1 MEHQGEKRLQQQMQF
16 VVEADKLKSIFSRNR
31 LLHGDRHE
39 NDAEHSWHLALMAIV
54 LAEHADPPVDV
65 LRVLKMVLIHDLVEI
80 DAGDTFGYDE
90 AALLTQ
96 PERERLA
103 ADRIFGLLPEDM
115 RHEMRSVWEEF
126 EEKQTPEAKFAG
138 ALDRMGGVLPSY
150 YNEGGCWREA
160 SMTVERVKT
169 RNSVIAEG
177 SPSLWQYTE
186 RLIDDAVE
194 KGFVGGDVP
203 VPA

>member
-1 MEHQGEKRLQQQMQF
+1 MELQSEPRLQQQMQF
-16 VVEADKLKSIFSRNR
+16 VVEADKLKSIFRRNR
-31 LLHGDRHE
+31 LLHGDRRE
-39 NDAEHSWHLALMAIV
+39 NDAEHSWHLALMALV

-103 ADRIFGLLPEDM
+103 AAQIFGLLPRDM
-115 RHEMRSVWEEF
+115 AHELRTVWEEF
-126 EEKQTPEAKFAG
+126 EEKQTPEAKFAS

-150 YNEGGCWREA
+150 YNEGGCWNEA
-160 SMTVERVKT
+160 GVTVERVKL
-169 RNSVIAEG
+169 RNGIIAEG
-177 SPSLWQYTE
+177 SPALWEYAE
-186 RLIDDAVE
+186 SLIDDAVD
-194 KGFVGGDVP
+194 KGFVGGEAATSV
-203 VPA
+203 

>member
-1 MEHQGEKRLQQQMQF
+1 MEHQNEDRLLRQMRF
-16 VVEADKLKSIFSRNR
+16 VVEADKLKSIFRRNR
-31 LLHGDRHE
+31 LLHGERQE

-54 LAEHADPPVDV
+54 LAEHADPPIDV

-90 AALLTQ
+90 AGLVTQ

-115 RHEMRSVWEEF
+115 AHELRAVWEEF

-160 SMTVERVKT
+160 SVTVERVKD
-169 RNSVIAEG
+169 RNGVIADG
-177 SPSLWQYTE
+177 SPALWQYTE
-186 RLIDDAVE
+186 GLIDDAVA
-194 KGFVGGDVP
+194 KGYVGGK
-203 VPA
+203 ATAFT

>member
-1 MEHQGEKRLQQQMQF
+1 MEHQNEDRLLRQMRF
-16 VVEADKLKSIFSRNR
+16 VVEADKLKSIFRRNR
-31 LLHGDRHE
+31 LLHGERQE

-54 LAEHADPPVDV
+54 LAEHADPPIDV

-90 AALLTQ
+90 AGLVTQ

-115 RHEMRSVWEEF
+115 AHELRAVWEEF

-160 SMTVERVKT
+160 SVTVERVKD
-169 RNSVIAEG
+169 RNGVIADG
-177 SPSLWQYTE
+177 SPALWCYAE
-186 RLIDDAVE
+186 SLIDDAVA
-194 KGFVGGDVP
+194 KGYVGGT
-203 VPA
+203 ATTST

>member
-1 MEHQGEKRLQQQMQF
+1 MEHQNEDRLLRQMRF
-16 VVEADKLKSIFSRNR
+16 VVEADKLKSIFRRNR
-31 LLHGDRHE
+31 LLHGERQE
-39 NDAEHSWHLALMAIV
+39 NDAEHSWHLARMAIV
-54 LAEHADPPVDV
+54 LAEHADPPIDV

-90 AALLTQ
+90 AALVTQ

-115 RHEMRSVWEEF
+115 AHELRAVWEEF

-160 SMTVERVKT
+160 SVTVERVKD
-169 RNSVIAEG
+169 RNGGKSHRSGFSSVVA
-177 SPSLWQYTE
+177 L
-186 RLIDDAVE
+186 R
-194 KGFVGGDVP
+194 
-203 VPA
+203 

>member
-1 MEHQGEKRLQQQMQF
+1 MRATIEEQELMEHQCEDRLLRQMQF
-16 VVEADKLKSIFSRNR
+16 VVEADKLKSIFRRNR
-31 LLHGDRHE
+31 LLHGERRE
-39 NDAEHSWHLALMAIV
+39 NDAEHSWHLALMAII
-54 LAEHADPPVDV
+54 LAEHADPPVDL
-65 LRVLKMVLIHDLVEI
+65 LRVVKMVLIHDLVEI

-115 RHEMRSVWEEF
+115 SHEMRAVWEEF

-160 SMTVERVKT
+160 SVTVERGKD
-169 RNSVIAEG
+169 RN
-177 SPSLWQYTE
+177 
-186 RLIDDAVE
+186 
-194 KGFVGGDVP
+194 GGIGDGA
-203 VPA
+203 PAAGRC

>member
-1 MEHQGEKRLQQQMQF
+1 M
-16 VVEADKLKSIFSRNR
+16 
-31 LLHGDRHE
+31 
-39 NDAEHSWHLALMAIV
+39 ALV
-54 LAEHADPPVDV
+54 LGEHADPRVDL
-65 LRVLKMVLIHDLVEI
+65 LRVIKMLLIHDLVEI

-115 RHEMRSVWEEF
+115 AHEMRAVWEEF

-160 SMTVERVKT
+160 SMTVERVKA
-169 RNSVIAEG
+169 RNSVVADG
-177 SPSLWQYTE
+177 SPALWQYAE

-194 KGFVGGDVP
+194 QGFVGGG
-203 VPA
+203 AATST

>member
-1 MEHQGEKRLQQQMQF
+1 
-16 VVEADKLKSIFSRNR
+16 
-31 LLHGDRHE
+31 
-39 NDAEHSWHLALMAIV
+39 MAIV
-54 LAEHADPPVDV
+54 LAEHADPPIDV

-90 AALLTQ
+90 AGLVTQ

-115 RHEMRSVWEEF
+115 AHELRAVWEEF

-160 SMTVERVKT
+160 SVTVERVKD
-169 RNSVIAEG
+169 RNGVIADG
-177 SPSLWQYTE
+177 SPALWCYAE
-186 RLIDDAVE
+186 SLIDDAVA
-194 KGFVGGDVP
+194 KGYVGGT
-203 VPA
+203 ATTST

>member
-1 MEHQGEKRLQQQMQF
+1 
-16 VVEADKLKSIFSRNR
+16 
-31 LLHGDRHE
+31 
-39 NDAEHSWHLALMAIV
+39 
-54 LAEHADPPVDV
+54 
-65 LRVLKMVLIHDLVEI
+65 MVLVHDLVEI

-115 RHEMRSVWEEF
+115 GHEMRSVWEEF

-160 SMTVERVKT
+160 SMTVERVKA
-169 RNSVIAEG
+169 RNGVIADG

-186 RLIDDAVE
+186 GLIDDAVE
-194 KGFVGGDVP
+194 KGFVGGDVA

>member
-1 MEHQGEKRLQQQMQF
+1 MEHQNEDRLLRQMRF
-16 VVEADKLKSIFSRNR
+16 VVEADKLKSIFPRNR
-31 LLHGDRHE
+31 LLHGERQE

-54 LAEHADPPVDV
+54 LAEHANPPIDV

-80 DAGDTFGYDE
+80 DAGDTVGYDE
-90 AALLTQ
+90 AGLVTQ

-115 RHEMRSVWEEF
+115 AHELRAVWEEF

-160 SMTVERVKT
+160 SVTVERVKD
-169 RNSVIAEG
+169 RNGVIADG
-177 SPSLWQYTE
+177 SPALWRYAE
-186 RLIDDAVE
+186 GLIDDAVA
-194 KGFVGGDVP
+194 KGYVGGT
-203 VPA
+203 ATTST